1 MSPLACKGCL
11 LIPEN
16 VCVRLERVFHPYL
29 SCWRFSL
36 VFYPVYKSNQM
47 HQGALGFLPIFFSH
61 GISVYGSWFHWRWTN
76 ELTAPMYCVV
86 NWVSDELM
94 TCKFWDSSFRL
105 DMGYSGGLT
114 HLFEA
119 VTYRLCLAVLVQ
131 ALEDR
136 HTTSSELVAY
146 VTELF
151 RILGFISFQNF
162 RDLFQKANGP
172 FQLMPFMYNPWD
184 YIMYM

>member
-1 MSPLACKGCL
+1 MSVLDSKEYS
-11 LIPEN
+11 IPI
-16 VCVRLERVFHPYL
+16 
-29 SCWRFSL
+29 
-36 VFYPVYKSNQM
+36 YPVGDSLWSSTLCIN
-47 HQGALGFLPIFFSH
+47 PIKCTKELLDFYLFFFSH

-151 RILGFISFQNF
+151 RILGFISFRTLETYF
-162 RDLFQKANGP
+162 RKPMGP
-172 FQLMPFMYNPWD
+172 SN
-184 YIMYM
+184 